1 MCFPFFQYKMVKTKW
16 KKSLDL
22 EKFHPKNWKQVIFL
36 KSCMHFSD
44 TVLAL
49 GIYVYVYIFC
59 KQLCQQKT
67 SHLDIVTISRQYRA
81 ASRQWLLSNNIIQDL
96 ALACPTY
103 SICLLGEFWQGLS
116 IHNHQSDRCSTNGV
130 KIWSLLSDLIIKVQE
145 PKGKSGQLTR

>member
-49 GIYVYVYIFC
+49 GIYVYTSFANSYVS
-59 KQLCQQKT
+59 KKT

-81 ASRQWLLSNNIIQDL
+81 ASRQWLLSNNIVQDL

-103 SICLLGEFWQGLS
+103 SICLWGEFWQGLS

>member
-1 MCFPFFQYKMVKTKW
+1 M
-16 KKSLDL
+16 
-22 EKFHPKNWKQVIFL
+22 EKELGFGEISSKKNWKQVFFL

-49 GIYVYVYIFC
+49 GIYVYTSFANSYVS
-59 KQLCQQKT
+59 KKT
-67 SHLDIVTISRQYRA
+67 SHLNIVTISRQYRA
-81 ASRQWLLSNNIIQDL
+81 ASRQWLLSSNIVQDL

-116 IHNHQSDRCSTNGV
+116 IHNHCSDRCSTNGV

>member
-49 GIYVYVYIFC
+49 GIYVYTSFANSYVS
-59 KQLCQQKT
+59 KKT

-81 ASRQWLLSNNIIQDL
+81 SSRQWLLSNNIVQDL

-103 SICLLGEFWQGLS
+103 SICLLPEFWQGLS
-116 IHNHQSDRCSTNGV
+116 IHNHCSDRCSTNGV

>member
-16 KKSLDL
+16 KKSLNL
-22 EKFHPKNWKQVIFL
+22 EKFRPKKLKTSNFLQVLHAFL
-36 KSCMHFSD
+36 WYSFSSWD
-44 TVLAL
+44 LC
-49 GIYVYVYIFC
+49 VYIFC

-81 ASRQWLLSNNIIQDL
+81 ASRQWLLSNNIVQDL

-103 SICLLGEFWQGLS
+103 SICLLREFWQGLS

-130 KIWSLLSDLIIKVQE
+130 KIWSLLSDLAYN
-145 PKGKSGQLTR
+145 

>member
-22 EKFHPKNWKQVIFL
+22 EKFHPKKLKTSNFL
-36 KSCMHFSD
+36 KVLHAFLWYSFSSWD
-44 TVLAL
+44 LC
-49 GIYVYVYIFC
+49 VYIFC

-81 ASRQWLLSNNIIQDL
+81 ASRQWLLSNNIVQDL

>member
-1 MCFPFFQYKMVKTKW
+1 MCFHSFNIKW
-16 KKSLDL
+16 WKLNGKRAWIWRN
-22 EKFHPKNWKQVIFL
+22 FVPKNWKQVIFF

-49 GIYVYVYIFC
+49 GIYVYTSFANSYVS
-59 KQLCQQKT
+59 KKT

-81 ASRQWLLSNNIIQDL
+81 ASRQWLLSNNIVQDL

-116 IHNHQSDRCSTNGV
+116 IHNHCSDRCSTNGM
-130 KIWSLLSDLIIKVQE
+130 KIWVTALW
-145 PKGKSGQLTR
+145 PYN